1 MVAATNLSIL
11 IERNITKECPP
22 SSFTGFKGALPTGT
36 LSRDYDMNI
45 FCIQNLN
52 KEASLKG
59 LTEVF
64 LQSQTT
70 EA

>member
-1 MVAATNLSIL
+1 M
-11 IERNITKECPP
+11 
-22 SSFTGFKGALPTGT
+22 GT
-36 LSRDYDMNI
+36 LSQDYDMNI
-45 FCIQNLN
+45 FCIQYFKKE